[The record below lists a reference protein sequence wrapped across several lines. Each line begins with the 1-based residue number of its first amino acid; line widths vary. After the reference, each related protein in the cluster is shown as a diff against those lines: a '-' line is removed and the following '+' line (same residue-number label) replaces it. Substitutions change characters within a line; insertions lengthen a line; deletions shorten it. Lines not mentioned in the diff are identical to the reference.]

1 MTMIIDQATTL
12 RLMAAVSLESQLSP
26 TATLPAPDALW
37 SSAKL
42 TKTIAV
48 ASGKGGVGKSNVAVN
63 VALELAEL
71 GHRVTLLDADMALA
85 NADVLL
91 GISPQYHL
99 GHVLTGQRTLQ
110 EVEIQVTDGLRLI
123 PGGSGVAEL
132 ASLTMDQHTRLIAE
146 LRAIELDSDFMI
158 IDTAAGIAG
167 NVIGI
172 LKAVSEV
179 IIVTTPDPTALVD
192 AYATIKLMHQAAT
205 ETPIRILVNDVVELG
220 DADRVFKQLRTT
232 TARFLNREIEYL
244 GTIPHDAE
252 LIEAVREQRPV
263 VQYAPE
269 TPASRALRLIARH
282 LEINRTGRE
291 NINKTSFW
299 GVATTANQ

>member
-1 MTMIIDQATTL
+1 MIIDQATTL
-12 RLMAAVSLESQLSP
+12 RLMAALSLDSSLAP
-26 TATLPAPDALW
+26 HTTLPVEPLW
-37 SSAKL
+37 LTTKL
-42 TKTIAV
+42 AQTIAV

-63 VALELAEL
+63 VALELAAL

-91 GISPQYHL
+91 GLTPQYHL

-110 EVEIQVTDGLRLI
+110 EVQIQVTDGLRLI
-123 PGGSGVAEL
+123 PGGSGIAEL
-132 ASLTMDQHTRLIAE
+132 ASPSLDQQARLFTE
-146 LRAIELDSDFMI
+146 LRALETDSDFMI

-172 LKAVSEV
+172 LKAVAEV

-192 AYATIKLMHQAAT
+192 AYATIKLMHQSAT
-205 ETPIRILVNDVVELG
+205 DTPIHIVVNDVIELG
-220 DADRVFKQLRTT
+220 DADRIFKQLRTT
-232 TARFLNREIEYL
+232 TSRFLNREINYL
-244 GTIPHDAE
+244 GTIPHDSE

-263 VQYAPE
+263 VQYAPD

-282 LEINRTGRE
+282 LEINRTGRD
-291 NINKTSFW
+291 KSKKASFW
-299 GVATTANQ
+299 SVLSSANQ

>member
-1 MTMIIDQATTL
+1 MIIDQATTL
-12 RLMAAVSLESQLSP
+12 RLMAAVSLDGTLAP
-26 TATLPAPDALW
+26 TATLPNEPLW
-37 SSAKL
+37 ATTKL
-42 TKTIAV
+42 AQTIAV

-63 VALELAEL
+63 VALELAAL

-91 GISPQYHL
+91 GITPKYHL

-110 EVEIQVTDGLRLI
+110 EVQIEVTEGLRLI
-123 PGGSGVAEL
+123 PGGSGIAEL
-132 ASLTMDQHTRLIAE
+132 ASLSLEQQARLIAE
-146 LRAIELDSDFMI
+146 LRAIETDSDFMI

-172 LKAVSEV
+172 LKAVAEV

-192 AYATIKLMHQAAT
+192 AYATIKLMHQFST
-205 ETPIRILVNDVVELG
+205 DTPIRIVVNDVVELG

-232 TARFLNREIEYL
+232 TARFLNRDIDYL
-244 GTIPHDAE
+244 GAIPHDSE

-263 VQYAPE
+263 VQYAPD

-282 LEINRTGRE
+282 LEINRTGRARS
-291 NINKTSFW
+291 KKASFW
-299 GVATTANQ
+299 SVLSSADQ

>member
-1 MTMIIDQATTL
+1 MIIDQATTL
-12 RLMAAVSLESQLSP
+12 RLMAAVSLDGALSP
-26 TATLPAPDALW
+26 TATLPVTDAPWPAG
-37 SSAKL
+37 KL
-42 TKTIAV
+42 AQTIAV

-91 GISPQYHL
+91 GLTPKYHL

-110 EVEIQVTDGLRLI
+110 EVAIEVTDGLRLI

-132 ASLTMDQHTRLIAE
+132 ANLTHDQHARLIAE
-146 LRAIELDSDFMI
+146 LRAIETDSDFMI

-172 LKAVSEV
+172 LKAVTEV

-192 AYATIKLMHQAAT
+192 AYATIKLMHQAASD
-205 ETPIRILVNDVVELG
+205 TPIRIVVNDVVELG
-220 DADRVFKQLRTT
+220 DAERVFKQLRTT
-232 TARFLNREIEYL
+232 TARFLNRDIEYL
-244 GTIPHDAE
+244 GTIPHDSE
-252 LIEAVREQRPV
+252 LVDAVREQRPV

-282 LEINRTGRE
+282 LEISRTGR
-291 NINKTSFW
+291 NKGKKASFW
-299 GVATTANQ
+299 SVLTSANQ

>member
-1 MTMIIDQATTL
+1 MIIDQATTL
-12 RLMAAVSLESQLSP
+12 RLMAAVSLDGTLAP
-26 TATLPAPDALW
+26 TATLPTEPLW
-37 SSAKL
+37 ATTKL
-42 TKTIAV
+42 AQTIAV

-91 GISPQYHL
+91 GITPKYHL

-110 EVEIQVTDGLRLI
+110 EVQIEVTEGLRLI
-123 PGGSGVAEL
+123 PGGSGIAEL
-132 ASLTMDQHTRLIAE
+132 ASLSLEQQTRLIAE
-146 LRAIELDSDFMI
+146 LRAIETDSDFMI

-172 LKAVSEV
+172 LKAVAEV

-192 AYATIKLMHQAAT
+192 AYATIKLIHQFST
-205 ETPIRILVNDVVELG
+205 DTSIRIVVNDVVELG

-232 TARFLNREIEYL
+232 TARFLNRDIDYL
-244 GTIPHDAE
+244 GAIPHDSE

-263 VQYAPE
+263 VQYAPD

-282 LEINRTGRE
+282 LEINRTGRDRS
-291 NINKTSFW
+291 KKASFW
-299 GVATTANQ
+299 TMLSSADQ